1 MNYLNFKLAWNPIY
15 SDLHLSGSSCAA
27 SIHMWLYW
35 YTVNAPHPPLWNWSS
50 PSNTHVNNGG
60 DNKCVRVWRGGRR
73 ETCDSWKHLHGSVC
87 HHHSDVLLDMGQNG
101 SSLHVEMK
109 ISLVPL
115 CVSIRL
121 CFKCLTTCQQGAF
134 TVIAAAWLCQMSGT
148 LMISN
153 QVCLNQL
160 YFLLY
165 LYVLL

>member
-1 MNYLNFKLAWNPIY
+1 MNYLYFKLAWNPIY
-15 SDLHLSGSSCAA
+15 SDLHPSGGSRAA
-27 SIHMWLYW
+27 SIHMWLYVLI
-35 YTVNAPHPPLWNWSS
+35 YSKCPPPLCNWSS

-60 DNKCVRVWRGGRR
+60 DNKCVRVWRDGGW
-73 ETCDSWKHLHGSVC
+73 ETCDSWRHLHGSVC

-109 ISLVPL
+109 ISRVPV
-115 CVSIRL
+115 CVSIKL
-121 CFKCLTTCQQGAF
+121 CFRCLTTRQQGAF

-160 YFLLY
+160 YLLFY
-165 LYVLL
+165 LNVLF